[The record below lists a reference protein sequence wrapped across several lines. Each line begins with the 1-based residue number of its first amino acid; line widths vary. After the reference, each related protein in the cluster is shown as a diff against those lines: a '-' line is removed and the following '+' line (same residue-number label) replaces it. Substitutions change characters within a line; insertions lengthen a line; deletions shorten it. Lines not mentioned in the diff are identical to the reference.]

1 MAARHSLDYIIRFSR
16 VDKKNENQPRPP
28 RPPNPPLGDR
38 KKERRL
44 RSENKFRLRGGR
56 KVHAAPRKGEGV
68 IGVGR
73 GRVARGE
80 SAEKG

>member
-1 MAARHSLDYIIRFSR
+1 MDYIIRFSR
-16 VDKKNENQPRPP
+16 VDKKMRTNPDRPD
-28 RPPNPPLGDR
+28 PPILPWVTER

-44 RSENKFRLRGGR
+44 RSENKFRFRGGK